1 MNVDDLAGLDT
12 GPHRLQAPLVNRR
25 PATGRS
31 FFIMIA
37 IACLATALVIAWT
50 VHSSQEKRGHAGPAQ
65 FRM

>member
-1 MNVDDLAGLDT
+1 VD
-12 GPHRLQAPLVNRR
+12 RR

-37 IACLATALVIAWT
+37 IACIATALVIAWT
-50 VHSSQEKRGHAGPAQ
+50 VRVSEPKTGHAGPAG

>member
-1 MNVDDLAGLDT
+1 
-12 GPHRLQAPLVNRR
+12 VNRR

-37 IACLATALVIAWT
+37 IACIATALVIVWT
-50 VHSSQEKRGHAGPAQ
+50 VRSSEMKSGHKGPAS